1 MNLYPNSQTN
11 LYGLQD
17 NLLFFAK
24 LFDQKR
30 LPSKILL
37 TGQKGIG
44 KCTLAYHLINFVLS
58 KDEEMPYDLAEFKI
72 NLDNRSFKLI
82 QNGSCPNFNLI
93 DINPDKKNIDIEQIR
108 ELIIQLNKSSFNNKP
123 RFVLIDNI
131 EYLNLNSVNALLK
144 TLEEPNENI
153 FFILI
158 NSNKKI
164 IPTLLS
170 RCINFNISLENDK
183 VNEISSL
190 LFDNDIDNLLNK
202 DLLNYYSTPGEIYN
216 LLKFSEEKKIDLKEI
231 NLKDFLLK
239 LISENIYED
248 DNAYYH
254 EGSFRKTLRAG
265 MRDGKGIIKNH
276 LIQINKRESV
286 LGSKGRSGDQWDIWQ
301 AVYSPVG
308 ENGYPKP
315 IWDKLSGEID
325 KEVANYW
332 KENYDLR
339 HIMQRDWD
347 KIGKDLEGKINIY
360 CGDMDNYYLNNAVVL
375 TEEFLES
382 TKTPYYGGEVD
393 YGNNAEHCWNG
404 DQENPNYISRLRYNT
419 MYLDKIKA
427 RLKKTAP
434 KNNNLKNWGF

>member
-93 DINPDKKNIDIEQIR
+93 DISLDKKNIDIEQIR

-216 LLKFSEEKKIDLKEI
+216 LLKFSEEKKINLKDI

-239 LISENIYED
+239 LISENIYKD
-248 DNAYYH
+248 DKQ
-254 EGSFRKTLRAG
+254 SKTFVYNILELFL
-265 MRDGKGIIKNH
+265 IKDISVSNSDIYNYF
-276 LIQINKRESV
+276 LKRINDFKKFNLDDES
-286 LGSKGRSGDQWDIWQ
+286 L
-301 AVYSPVG
+301 
-308 ENGYPKP
+308 
-315 IWDKLSGEID
+315 
-325 KEVANYW
+325 
-332 KENYDLR
+332 
-339 HIMQRDWD
+339 
-347 KIGKDLEGKINIY
+347 
-360 CGDMDNYYLNNAVVL
+360 
-375 TEEFLES
+375 FLEINS
-382 TKTPYYGGEVD
+382 KLL
-393 YGNNAEHCWNG
+393 NG
-404 DQENPNYISRLRYNT
+404 
-419 MYLDKIKA
+419 
-427 RLKKTAP
+427 
-434 KNNNLKNWGF
+434 

>member
-58 KDEEMPYDLAEFKI
+58 KDEEMPYDLVEFKI

-93 DINPDKKNIDIEQIR
+93 DVNLDKKKIDIEQIR

-190 LFDNDIDNLLNK
+190 LFDNDIDNLINK

-216 LLKFSEEKKIDLKEI
+216 LLKFSEEKKIDLKDI

-239 LISENIYED
+239 LISENIYKD
-248 DNAYYH
+248 DKQ
-254 EGSFRKTLRAG
+254 SKTFVYNILELFL
-265 MRDGKGIIKNH
+265 IKDISVSNSDIYNYF
-276 LIQINKRESV
+276 LKRINDFKKFNLDDES
-286 LGSKGRSGDQWDIWQ
+286 L
-301 AVYSPVG
+301 
-308 ENGYPKP
+308 
-315 IWDKLSGEID
+315 
-325 KEVANYW
+325 
-332 KENYDLR
+332 
-339 HIMQRDWD
+339 
-347 KIGKDLEGKINIY
+347 
-360 CGDMDNYYLNNAVVL
+360 
-375 TEEFLES
+375 FLEINS
-382 TKTPYYGGEVD
+382 KLL
-393 YGNNAEHCWNG
+393 NG
-404 DQENPNYISRLRYNT
+404 
-419 MYLDKIKA
+419 
-427 RLKKTAP
+427 
-434 KNNNLKNWGF
+434 

>member
-17 NLLFFAK
+17 NLLVFAK

-37 TGQKGIG
+37 TGQKGVG

-58 KDEEMPYDLAEFKI
+58 KDEEMPYDLVEFKI
-72 NLDNRSFKLI
+72 NLNNRSFKLI

-93 DINPDKKNIDIEQIR
+93 DIKPDKKNIDVEQIR

-170 RCINFNISLENDK
+170 RCLNFNIFLENDK

-190 LFDNDIDNLLNK
+190 LFDNDIDNLINK

-239 LISENIYED
+239 LISENIYKD
-248 DNAYYH
+248 DKQ
-254 EGSFRKTLRAG
+254 SKTFVYNILELFL
-265 MRDGKGIIKNH
+265 IKDISVSNSDVYNYF
-276 LIQINKRESV
+276 LKRINDFKKFNLDDES
-286 LGSKGRSGDQWDIWQ
+286 L
-301 AVYSPVG
+301 
-308 ENGYPKP
+308 
-315 IWDKLSGEID
+315 
-325 KEVANYW
+325 
-332 KENYDLR
+332 
-339 HIMQRDWD
+339 
-347 KIGKDLEGKINIY
+347 
-360 CGDMDNYYLNNAVVL
+360 
-375 TEEFLES
+375 FLEINS
-382 TKTPYYGGEVD
+382 KLL
-393 YGNNAEHCWNG
+393 NG
-404 DQENPNYISRLRYNT
+404 
-419 MYLDKIKA
+419 
-427 RLKKTAP
+427 
-434 KNNNLKNWGF
+434 

>member
-1 MNLYPNSQTN
+1 MNFYPNSQTN

-17 NLLFFAK
+17 NLLVFAK

-30 LPSKILL
+30 LPPKILL

-93 DINPDKKNIDIEQIR
+93 DISPDKKNIDIVQIR

-216 LLKFSEEKKIDLKEI
+216 LLKFSKEKKIDLKDI
-231 NLKDFLLK
+231 SLKDFLLK
-239 LISENIYED
+239 LISENIYKD
-248 DNAYYH
+248 DKQ
-254 EGSFRKTLRAG
+254 SKTFIYNILELFL
-265 MRDGKGIIKNH
+265 IKDISVSNSDVYNYF
-276 LIQINKRESV
+276 LKRINYFKKFNLDDES
-286 LGSKGRSGDQWDIWQ
+286 L
-301 AVYSPVG
+301 
-308 ENGYPKP
+308 
-315 IWDKLSGEID
+315 
-325 KEVANYW
+325 
-332 KENYDLR
+332 
-339 HIMQRDWD
+339 
-347 KIGKDLEGKINIY
+347 
-360 CGDMDNYYLNNAVVL
+360 
-375 TEEFLES
+375 FLEINS
-382 TKTPYYGGEVD
+382 KLL
-393 YGNNAEHCWNG
+393 NG
-404 DQENPNYISRLRYNT
+404 
-419 MYLDKIKA
+419 
-427 RLKKTAP
+427 
-434 KNNNLKNWGF
+434 

>member
-1 MNLYPNSQTN
+1 MNFYPNSQTN

-58 KDEEMPYDLAEFKI
+58 KDEEMPYDLVEFKI

-93 DINPDKKNIDIEQIR
+93 DVNLDKKKIDIEQIR

-190 LFDNDIDNLLNK
+190 LFDNDIDNLINK

-216 LLKFSEEKKIDLKEI
+216 LLKFSEEKKIDLKDI

-239 LISENIYED
+239 LISENIYKD
-248 DNAYYH
+248 DKQ
-254 EGSFRKTLRAG
+254 SKTFVYNILELFL
-265 MRDGKGIIKNH
+265 IKDISVSNSDIYNYF
-276 LIQINKRESV
+276 LKRINDFKKFNLDDES
-286 LGSKGRSGDQWDIWQ
+286 L
-301 AVYSPVG
+301 
-308 ENGYPKP
+308 
-315 IWDKLSGEID
+315 
-325 KEVANYW
+325 
-332 KENYDLR
+332 
-339 HIMQRDWD
+339 
-347 KIGKDLEGKINIY
+347 
-360 CGDMDNYYLNNAVVL
+360 
-375 TEEFLES
+375 FLEINS
-382 TKTPYYGGEVD
+382 KLL
-393 YGNNAEHCWNG
+393 NG
-404 DQENPNYISRLRYNT
+404 
-419 MYLDKIKA
+419 
-427 RLKKTAP
+427 
-434 KNNNLKNWGF
+434 

>member
-17 NLLFFAK
+17 NLLFLAK

-58 KDEEMPYDLAEFKI
+58 KDEEMPYDLVEFKI

-93 DINPDKKNIDIEQIR
+93 DINLDKKNIDIEQIR

-164 IPTLLS
+164 ISTLLS

-190 LFDNDIDNLLNK
+190 LFDNDIDNLINK

-216 LLKFSEEKKIDLKEI
+216 LLKFSEEKKIDLKDI

-239 LISENIYED
+239 LISENM
-248 DNAYYH
+248 DNLKKN
-254 EGSFRKTLRAG
+254 FRKKIILLDRFTDSTIAYQHFG
-265 MRDGKGIIKNH
+265 MGINLDIIKKINNH
-276 LIQINKRESV
+276 ILKSFKVDFTFLSIVNINNMQKRLKQRKKLNRYDTFKEKFYKRV
-286 LGSKGRSGDQWDIWQ
+286 QNGFLRISKNKKRYKIINS
-301 AVYSPVG
+301 
-308 ENGYPKP
+308 NLP
-315 IWDKLSGEID
+315 IELNKKIIID
-325 KEVANYW
+325 KIE
-332 KENYDLR
+332 KL
-339 HIMQRDWD
+339 
-347 KIGKDLEGKINIY
+347 
-360 CGDMDNYYLNNAVVL
+360 
-375 TEEFLES
+375 
-382 TKTPYYGGEVD
+382 
-393 YGNNAEHCWNG
+393 
-404 DQENPNYISRLRYNT
+404 
-419 MYLDKIKA
+419 
-427 RLKKTAP
+427 LK
-434 KNNNLKNWGF
+434 